1 MVDDL
6 QETEVADGDDDLLD
20 TIIDRYKQILDDDVE
35 LQSVEVL

>member
-20 TIIDRYKQILDDDVE
+20 TIIDRYKQIIDDDVE